1 MTADAW
7 PSPSQVGEDEAAWGE
22 VLWGGSGAAVALAR
36 STDGLRVAVRC
47 DPGSRSGV
55 DTHEP

>member
-1 MTADAW
+1 M
-7 PSPSQVGEDEAAWGE
+7 GEDEAAWGE